1 LSQIGFVFRSH
12 PHSSSKG
19 REGLDALLA
28 ASAYSEDIAVFFIGE
43 GVTQLITGQQAEQI
57 YSRNYSPAFKL
68 MELYDIEQV
77 YICRSSLEKQGVA
90 KLPLLL
96 EAEQLSQ
103 QQLTEKLQGCQ
114 KVLMF

>member
-1 LSQIGFVFRSH
+1 
-12 PHSSSKG
+12 
-19 REGLDALLA
+19 
-28 ASAYSEDIAVFFIGE
+28 
-43 GVTQLITGQQAEQI
+43 
-57 YSRNYSPAFKL
+57 

-96 EAEQLSQ
+96 DAEPLSQ
-103 QQLTEKLQGCQ
+103 QQLAGKLRSCQ